1 MSQSSAWPSSSSN
14 RHMKQ
19 YSLTSNCWQ
28 QSFGKCDH
36 SGKRRQQDSNINQ
49 NQASSFSFNN
59 RHIIK
64 QHSPEKNYWTQPFG
78 KFDDSGKRWRQEA
91 HSNQNQ
97 ASSLKFSGMNLGDVM
112 KVTVMEEMKNLKM
125 SKDVPLDLSMKS
137 WNHAKKNEFSAFK
150 KRSE

>member
-1 MSQSSAWPSSSSN
+1 MSHSSK

-19 YSLTSNCWQ
+19 HSLANNYWQ

-36 SGKRRQQDSNINQ
+36 SGKRRQQEANSNQ
-49 NQASSFSFNN
+49 NQTSSFNFSK
-59 RHIIK
+59 RHIK
-64 QHSPEKNYWTQPFG
+64 QHSSENNYWTRSFG
-78 KFDDSGKRWRQEA
+78 KYDKSGKRQEA

-137 WNHAKKNEFSAFK
+137 GNQARKNEFSLFK